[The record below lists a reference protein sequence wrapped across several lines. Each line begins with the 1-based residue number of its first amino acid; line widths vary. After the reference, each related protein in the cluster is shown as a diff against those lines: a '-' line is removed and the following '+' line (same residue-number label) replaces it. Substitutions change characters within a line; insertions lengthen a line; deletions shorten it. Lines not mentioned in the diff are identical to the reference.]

1 MKSIEDLKL
10 TYVDEDVRSWK
21 RDIYF
26 EYNDEEQH
34 VQLYWEEDCGYEILS
49 SEFTDSFSKAL
60 EEWHE
65 TTEELF
71 ESMLDDLTWK
81 EVRKGTNV

>member
-26 EYNDEEQH
+26 EYNGEEQY
-34 VQLYWEEDCGYEILS
+34 VELYWEEDCGYEIMSQELTES
-49 SEFTDSFSKAL
+49 FTKAL
-60 EEWHE
+60 HDWHE
-65 TTEELF
+65 TTDELF
-71 ESMLDDLTWK
+71 ESMLDDLSWK
-81 EVRKGTNV
+81 EVRKGNN